1 MNRNNN
7 NNNNKNRRPRR
18 LKRNNNNNN
27 DRRISNGLINSMIRS
42 PFPATCMVKATQ
54 SFPVRLF
61 SALNAWAVID
71 IRANDVFDPAG
82 TGFSPPGVS
91 TLLTVYRLFKVHRA
105 KCRLNL
111 TNEETTT
118 PLNAAM
124 MFNDTQPSTIVNS
137 LDTANLYSA
146 TQFGTG
152 PRLCSGNSGQ
162 DRITCFLDMDMGNI
176 LGDPRQYYGG
186 AAYSGSDAASPTQT
200 LWLGLIA
207 FATDA
212 SLMFP
217 SGLSGTLTIEYTVKF
232 FSLRITP

>member
-1 MNRNNN
+1 MNNMNNN
-7 NNNNKNRRPRR
+7 NNKNKNRRPRR
-18 LKRNNNNNN
+18 FRRNNNRN
-27 DRRISNGLINSMIRS
+27 DRKISNGLINSMIRS
-42 PFPATCMVKATQ
+42 PFPPTMMKQATQ
-54 SFPVRLF
+54 TFPVRLF

-111 TNEETTT
+111 SNEETTT

-124 MFNDTQPSTIVNS
+124 FFNDTQPSTIVNS
-137 LDTANLYSA
+137 LDTANLYSGSQFA
-146 TQFGTG
+146 TGA
-152 PRLCSGNSGQ
+152 RLLSGSSGQ
-162 DRITCFLDMDMGNI
+162 DRLTCFLDMDMGTI
-176 LGDPRQYYGG
+176 LGDPPQYYGG
-186 AAYSGSDAASPTQT
+186 AGYSGTDAASPTQT

-207 FATDA
+207 YAADA
-212 SLMFP
+212 SVMFP